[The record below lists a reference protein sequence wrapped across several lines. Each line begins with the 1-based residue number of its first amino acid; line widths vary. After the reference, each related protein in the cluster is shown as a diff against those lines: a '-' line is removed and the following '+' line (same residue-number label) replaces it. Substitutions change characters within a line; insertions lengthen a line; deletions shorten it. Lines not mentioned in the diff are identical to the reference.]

1 MTDRNVKN
9 VFKIDGKCVVVVSGI
24 KDFNDVVAINMSDTE
39 YDTVNEVLD
48 DDMTTMVELGLEMMN
63 KATEKGI
70 LPKDVF
76 NYMFN
81 SILWNV

>member
-1 MTDRNVKN
+1 MSKMNQKN
-9 VFKIDGKCVVVVSGI
+9 VFEINGECVVVVSGI
-24 KDFNDVVAINMSDTE
+24 KDFNDVVAINMSSEE
-39 YDTVNEVLD
+39 YDSVNEILD
-48 DDMTTMVELGLEMMN
+48 DDMTNMVELGLEMMN

>member
-1 MTDRNVKN
+1 MNEKN

-24 KDFNDVVAINMSDTE
+24 RDANDVVAINMSDTE

>member
-24 KDFNDVVAINMSDTE
+24 RDFNDVVAINMSDTE

>member
-1 MTDRNVKN
+1 MSKMNEKH
-9 VFKIDGKCVVVVSGI
+9 VFEINGECVVVVSGI
-24 KDFNDVVAINMSDTE
+24 KDFNDVVAINMSGDE

>member
-1 MTDRNVKN
+1 MNEMNVKN
-9 VFKIDGKCVVVVSGI
+9 CFKIDDKCVVVVSGI
-24 KDFNDVVAINMSDTE
+24 KDFNDVVAINMSDNE

-48 DDMTTMVELGLEMMN
+48 DDMTNMVELGLEMMN

>member
-24 KDFNDVVAINMSDTE
+24 RDFNDVVAINMSDTE

-81 SILWNV
+81 ALLWNV

>member
-48 DDMTTMVELGLEMMN
+48 DDMTTMVELGLEMHFFGMC
-63 KATEKGI
+63 KKT
-70 LPKDVF
+70 
-76 NYMFN
+76 M
-81 SILWNV
+81 